1 MDLANGQFTKVGCYS
16 TIFRSHANFV
26 FPDPDAGLGRLLD
39 PELNALVHHCT
50 RSLHS
55 DATVEK
61 GEIRG
66 EEAFVGGGDAAISK
80 PPASPF
86 GTARVIGLVR
96 SAD

>member
-1 MDLANGQFTKVGCYS
+1 MYLANGQLTKVGCYP
-16 TIFRSHANFV
+16 TIFCSLANFV
-26 FPDPDAGLGRLLD
+26 FPDPDASLGRRLN

-55 DATVEK
+55 DATVEM
-61 GEIRG
+61 GETRG
-66 EEAFVGGGDAAISK
+66 EEAFVVDDDVAISK
-80 PPASPF
+80 PPALLF